1 MSPPSIAPS
10 VGASVGACVG
20 AIVGAHVGD
29 LVGAKVGTGVGTDD
43 GYTTTDTPI
52 TLLLLSVAE
61 ALAIAVAKASS
72 CAEVK
77 SKVSAKPPSVM
88 VALAV
93 HSVYGLHVG
102 AGLGVVAAALRGPN
116 TRAMADA
123 ASMLT
128 MVAVEALVTG
138 VNVLLGGPGCSLC
151 SHRQHRRR
159 HRRLDAVPRLNSST
173 SSETRA
179 ELGGL
184 SGDRSLWRPGTDG
197 RVDG

>member
-20 AIVGAHVGD
+20 AVGAHVGD

-52 TLLLLSVAE
+52 TLSLLSVAE

-102 AGLGVVAAALRGPN
+102 AGLGVVAAALSGPN

-128 MVAVEALVTG
+128 VVAVEALVTG
-138 VNVLLGGPGCSLC
+138 VNVLLLRTGLLSIQPPPASSSSPSVGCPAPSEF
-151 SHRQHRRR
+151 QH
-159 HRRLDAVPRLNSST
+159 
-173 SSETRA
+173 E
-179 ELGGL
+179 
-184 SGDRSLWRPGTDG
+184 
-197 RVDG
+197 

>member
-20 AIVGAHVGD
+20 AVGAHVGDLVGAKVGD

-77 SKVSAKPPSVM
+77 SIVSAKPPSVM

-102 AGLGVVAAALRGPN
+102 AGLGVVAAALSGPN

-128 MVAVEALVTG
+128 VVAVDALVTG
-138 VNVLLGGPGCSLC
+138 VNVLLLRTGLLSIQPPPASSSSPSVGCPAPSEF
-151 SHRQHRRR
+151 QH
-159 HRRLDAVPRLNSST
+159 
-173 SSETRA
+173 E
-179 ELGGL
+179 
-184 SGDRSLWRPGTDG
+184 
-197 RVDG
+197 